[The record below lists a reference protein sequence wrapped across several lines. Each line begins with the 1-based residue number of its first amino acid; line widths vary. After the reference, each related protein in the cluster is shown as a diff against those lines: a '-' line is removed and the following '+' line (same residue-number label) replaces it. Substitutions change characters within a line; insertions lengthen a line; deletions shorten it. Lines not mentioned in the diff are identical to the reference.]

1 MELSGYSP
9 LISEEG
15 CRDRRRRLGM
25 TTFQWQASNGTKLQ
39 LLERS
44 SLSDII
50 NSISTL
56 NTILNDAVVGCSKPF
71 AVRMVRNTL
80 ANVKGLQGP
89 FLSELADHLYL
100 KDKGK
105 GTFAQYRFNRN
116 VCPSE

>member
-1 MELSGYSP
+1 MSQS
-9 LISEEG
+9 
-15 CRDRRRRLGM
+15 
-25 TTFQWQASNGTKLQ
+25 
-39 LLERS
+39 
-44 SLSDII
+44 II

-100 KDKGK
+100 KDNGQNIEYTTCLDGADALFRLRSLLNQYNATGVKCDYCDHQLTTLAEYIVFGK
-105 GTFAQYRFNRN
+105 
-116 VCPSE
+116 